1 MKKVELVT
9 ASEVEVKPFHVS
21 DFIERA
27 PKRAF
32 SGKVS
37 KKELKHLAK
46 ELGLVYSDET
56 LLFAKK
62 LLEAY
67 MAKR

>member
-1 MKKVELVT
+1 LKKVELLR
-9 ASEVEVKPFHVS
+9 ASEVEVKPFNMS
-21 DFIERA
+21 DFIEA
-27 PKRAF
+27 EPK
-32 SGKVS
+32 SPVSVKVS
-37 KKELKHLAK
+37 KKELKRLAK
-46 ELGLVYSDET
+46 ELGMLHSDET